1 SKAPK
6 TLSFQLKRRQQT
18 FIVTD
23 MSDIYGVGFKDVSAE
38 QDKVTDT
45 KSFAIIAFRLE
56 DEKFDVVEPTTIDD
70 E

>member
-1 SKAPK
+1 
-6 TLSFQLKRRQQT
+6 
-18 FIVTD
+18 
-23 MSDIYGVGFKDVSAE
+23 MSDIYGVGFKDVSVE